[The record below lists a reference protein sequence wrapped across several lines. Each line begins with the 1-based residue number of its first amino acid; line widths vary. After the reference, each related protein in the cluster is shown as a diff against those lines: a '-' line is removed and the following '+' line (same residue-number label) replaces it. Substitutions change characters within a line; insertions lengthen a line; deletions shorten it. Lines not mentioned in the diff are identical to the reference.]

1 MTRLGQMLEDEK
13 LQYAQ
18 QYAQQYA
25 KEYAQQYAKEY
36 AQQYA
41 KENERQ
47 VAKRMLSDGVSLD
60 TILRYSTLLS
70 RKDIEQILEGVNA

>member
-1 MTRLGQMLEDEK
+1 MTKLGQMLEDEK

-25 KEYAQQYAKEY
+25 KE
-36 AQQYA
+36 
-41 KENERQ
+41 NERQ
-47 VAKRMLSDGVSLD
+47 AAKRMLSDGVPLD

-70 RKDIEQILEGVNA
+70 RQDIQQLLEAANV

>member
-1 MTRLGQMLEDEK
+1 MYGSLAARNRQAAGHTIFTRI

-25 KEYAQQYAKEY
+25 KEYAQ
-36 AQQYA
+36 
-41 KENERQ
+41 ENERQ
-47 VAKRMLSDGVSLD
+47 VAKRMLSDGIPVD

-70 RKDIEQILEGVNA
+70 RQDIEHIQEAKDA